1 MTISV
6 HGAAI
11 DASVHQ
17 LRQAQAAIEHELEH
31 LADATGL
38 LRDQWSGEAQAA
50 FDRAHAQW
58 QKETAAMAGVLE
70 QAIGALQA
78 ANTAAGDAERAATA
92 LWT

>member
-17 LRQAQAAIEHELEH
+17 LRQAQAAIEHELEQ
-31 LADATGL
+31 LADAAGL

-50 FDRAHAQW
+50 FDHGHARW
-58 QKETAAMAGVLE
+58 QKETATMAGILE

-78 ANTAAGDAERAATA
+78 ANAAAGEAESAATA
-92 LWT
+92 LWQ